1 MGVILTDDTEFATLP
16 VYDVVDAL
24 KVGLSDPAL
33 GTSPLKSASVLHARS
48 TVTVY
53 VLVVVPSCAVTTTDS
68 TIDPPSPTEKLDD
81 CTPDVIATLFT
92 FPIDAPLCCVVAVS
106 ATDDTEFAT
115 DTVYEYDELENV
127 GDRVPESSTRVL
139 RLESA
144 LACRVTAT
152 VYVCVVAPS

>member
-1 MGVILTDDTEFATLP
+1 VGVIVTDDTEFATLP
-16 VYDVVDAL
+16 VYDVVDAP
-24 KVGLSDPAL
+24 KVGLSEPAL

-53 VLVVVPSCAVTTTDS
+53 VLVVAPSCAVTTTDS
-68 TIDPPSPTEKLDD
+68 TTDPPSATEKLDD

-127 GDRVPESSTRVL
+127 GDRVPESSARAD
-139 RLESA
+139 SDD
-144 LACRVTAT
+144 
-152 VYVCVVAPS
+152 S